1 MTAARCTRADG
12 GFVSTC
18 PAAAREDDRKHGKR
32 EDEESLHGVRYGRI
46 GTAVLFLFIVPTFG
60 TAGAAVASPPQ
71 VVAKVITGRNP
82 CGVAAGFGSLWV
94 ANDAGGALVRID
106 PRTNRIERRIRIA
119 RGICPVAVGGRTI
132 WVASYRTDTVYRV
145 NPSSGQIVSRA
156 KVSHWPQRFT
166 VGAGSVW
173 LSTFEHGLIARF
185 DARSGRKTRVY
196 NVGGNPSG
204 LALAGGALWV
214 SFGRGTTLG
223 RVNVATGRVAQFE
236 LGHRSPTFLTAIR
249 GELWTTTADGHALR
263 FDPEPGRIV
272 ASFSIPGTPA
282 DIRSGPDG
290 AVWVAEKERDTLT
303 RIDPKLNRVLDVTPA
318 GNGAFSIALARGD
331 GWITSYAGN
340 DIWRFRA

>member
-1 MTAARCTRADG
+1 MAGSSVLAL
-12 GFVSTC
+12 
-18 PAAAREDDRKHGKR
+18 AAAREDDWKHGKR
-32 EDEESLHGVRYGRI
+32 EDEESLHGVWYGHI
-46 GTAVLFLFIVPTFG
+46 GTAVLFLFIVATFG
-60 TAGAAVASPPQ
+60 ISAAAAASSPR
-71 VVAKVITGRNP
+71 VVARIVTGRHP
-82 CGVAAGFGSLWV
+82 CDVAAGFGSLWV
-94 ANDAGGALVRID
+94 ANDAGGTLVRID
-106 PRTNRIERRIRIA
+106 PETNRITRRIRIA
-119 RGICPVAVGGRTI
+119 RGICPVAIGGRTV

-145 NPSSGQIVSRA
+145 NPRSGRIVSRA
-156 KVSHWPQRFT
+156 KVSHWPQRFA

-173 LSTFEHGLIARF
+173 LSNFEAGLIVRF
-185 DARSGRKTRVY
+185 DARTGRRTSVY

-204 LALAGGALWV
+204 LAFAGGALWV

-223 RVNVATGRVAQFE
+223 RVNVATGRVSQFE
-236 LGHRSPTFLTAIR
+236 LGHRSPSFLTAIG

-263 FDPEPGRIV
+263 FDPDPGRVV

-331 GWITSYAGN
+331 AWITSYAGD